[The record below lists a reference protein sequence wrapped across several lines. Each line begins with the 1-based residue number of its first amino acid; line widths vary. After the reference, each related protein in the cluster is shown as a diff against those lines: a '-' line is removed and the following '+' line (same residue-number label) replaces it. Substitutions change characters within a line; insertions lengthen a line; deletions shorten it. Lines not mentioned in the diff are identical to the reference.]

1 LPTKVI
7 NQFRNLR
14 ITKNQLFYS
23 VNPLLR
29 SCSKEC
35 FKVIIIRVFLPY
47 NYIIVGKNFKM
58 LAKTLFGFEDLLA
71 RELRSLGALNIKV
84 GVRNVSFEG
93 DNGFMYKANLALRT
107 SVRILKPINSFK
119 VHTEDELYRKLQH
132 INWEEYLNVNGTF
145 AVDAVAN
152 SDNFTHS
159 HYLALKSKDAI
170 ADYFR
175 SKFSKRPNV
184 DIKHPDLQVNIHI
197 QKDFCTVS
205 LDSSGDSLHKRGYR
219 SATNI
224 APINEVL
231 AAGLVL
237 LSGYDGTQNFI
248 DPMCGSGTILIEA
261 AMIANNIPANIN
273 RKEFGF
279 EKWNDFDE
287 DLFDVIKNSL
297 LKKVKDSNVEIIGYD
312 KAPSAVRKAV
322 DNIENA
328 HLEDF
333 IKVKHENFFTTE
345 KEVESKT
352 IMVFN
357 PPYGERLEIDAPI
370 FYKEIGNTL
379 KQSYPNTDA
388 WLITSNFE
396 DGLKNVGLR
405 TSKKIKVFNG
415 KLECR
420 FVKYEMYE
428 GSKKVKNDST
438 FK

>member
-1 LPTKVI
+1 
-7 NQFRNLR
+7 
-14 ITKNQLFYS
+14 
-23 VNPLLR
+23 
-29 SCSKEC
+29 
-35 FKVIIIRVFLPY
+35 
-47 NYIIVGKNFKM
+47 M
-58 LAKTLFGFEDLLA
+58 LAKTLFGFEELLA
-71 RELRSLGALNIKV
+71 KELRALGATDVKI
-84 GVRNVSFEG
+84 GVRNVSFVG
-93 DNGFMYKANLALRT
+93 DNGFMYKANMALRT

-119 VHTEDELYRKLQH
+119 VYSEDDLYKKLQQ
-132 INWEEYLNVNGTF
+132 IDWDKYLNVDGTF
-145 AVDAVAN
+145 AIDAVAN

-170 ADYFR
+170 VDYFR
-175 SKFSKRPNV
+175 DKFGRRPNI
-184 DIKHPDLQVNIHI
+184 DIKYPDLQINIHI
-197 QKDFCTVS
+197 QKDYCTVS

-237 LSGYDGTQNFI
+237 LSGYDGTQHFI

-287 DLFDVIKNSL
+287 DLFEIIRNSL
-297 LKKVKDSNVEIIGYD
+297 LKKVKESDAVIIGYD
-312 KAPSAVRKAV
+312 KAPSAIRKAN

-333 IKVKHENFFTTE
+333 IKVKQANFFTTE
-345 KEVESKT
+345 KEVEGKT
-352 IMVFN
+352 IILFN
-357 PPYGERLEIDAPI
+357 PPYGERLEIDVPI

-379 KQSYPNTDA
+379 KQSYTNTNA
-388 WLITSNFE
+388 WLITSNFT

-405 TSKKIKVFNG
+405 TSKKIKVYNG

-420 FVKYEMYE
+420 LVKYEMYE
-428 GSKKVKNDST
+428 GSKKAKHKHNES
-438 FK
+438 